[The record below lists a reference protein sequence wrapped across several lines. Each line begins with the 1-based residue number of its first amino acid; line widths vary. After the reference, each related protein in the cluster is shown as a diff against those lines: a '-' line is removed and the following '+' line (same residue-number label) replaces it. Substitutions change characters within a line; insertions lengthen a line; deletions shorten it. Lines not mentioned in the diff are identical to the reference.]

1 MCVQM
6 RVKAKV
12 KPWVPFLGNCPSCA
26 MRPGLPETA
35 HWSCEAGWPASSPVR
50 SLLDSSLVLGMTMHL
65 SMPGFLVCVFWVI
78 LYPFL
83 LWPRQL
89 LVFFKWICLLWMPL
103 INGFIY
109 LLVFDVF
116 KVPSHC
122 NINQYFISSH
132 GWITCHFMGVPDL
145 LTRLTVDEHLSCFCF
160 WTIMNDDTWTFVC
173 KLLETSFH
181 FLWSG
186 TPLTVRGIVKHFPI
200 KLYHFTSHQQQRV
213 WQFHHISLNLYQC
226 LLYYRYSNWC
236 GVIHIY
242 HAKNLLIQYFT
253 VMKTSLYSLGQVV
266 LQIEMHKTH
275 EIIWHDVTQL

>member
-1 MCVQM
+1 MG
-6 RVKAKV
+6 AI
-12 KPWVPFLGNCPSCA
+12 PWELSILCYET
-26 MRPGLPETA
+26 RPP
-35 HWSCEAGWPASSPVR
+35 WDR
-50 SLLDSSLVLGMTMHL
+50 SLIRRGWLASKLPSQESSWFLPSAGDDKASLHAWPGMCLL
-65 SMPGFLVCVFWVI
+65 SYSL
-78 LYPFL
+78 PFL

-109 LLVFDVF
+109 LVVLDVF
-116 KVPSHC
+116 KVPLHC
-122 NINQYFISSH
+122 SMNQYFISSH

-145 LTRLTVDEHLSCFCF
+145 LIRLTVDEHLSCFCF

-173 KLLETSFH
+173 KLLETCFH

-186 TPLTVRGIVKHFPI
+186 TLLTVRGIVKHFPI

-242 HAKNLLIQYFT
+242 HAKNLLIQYFI
-253 VMKTSLYSLGQVV
+253 VMKMSLYSCIANWNV
-266 LQIEMHKTH
+266 
-275 EIIWHDVTQL
+275 